1 VAEPWERLIGES
13 KQSFEAFCVYRD
25 LGAERTLRETAE
37 KVKKSSTLIERWSA
51 KHHFVARA
59 EAWDLEKDRLWR
71 ATQVASRREVG
82 RRQLQIANA
91 IQGKIIGALQSLDP
105 SKMNARDLA
114 YVLDVTVRVQR
125 LALGQGEKIEVTGAD
140 GGPLQFEELSPEQAR
155 ERLADVAAEVTRR
168 LESSK
173 APS

>member
-1 VAEPWERLIGES
+1 MLEPWERLNGES
-13 KQSFEAFCVYRD
+13 RQSFEAFVHYRD
-25 LGAERTLRETAE
+25 QGAERTLRETARALG
-37 KVKKSSTLIERWSA
+37 KSTTLIERWSA

-91 IQGKIIGALQSLDP
+91 IQGRIISAIQALDP
-105 SKMNARDLA
+105 TKMNARDLA

-155 ERLADVAAEVTRR
+155 QRLADVAAEVQRR
-168 LESSK
+168 LESSQ